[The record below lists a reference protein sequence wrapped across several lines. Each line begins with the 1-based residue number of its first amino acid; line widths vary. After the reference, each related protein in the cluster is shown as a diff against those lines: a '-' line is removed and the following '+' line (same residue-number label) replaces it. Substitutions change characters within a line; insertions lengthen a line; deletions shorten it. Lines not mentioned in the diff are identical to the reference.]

1 MVPVSTKQSKKK
13 EAKLPRRIVDDPGTL
28 AEAEG
33 VLPSLLGLR
42 SGCSSHDWVA
52 SAWVAAGRRL
62 VGCLAIPANRLEVVE
77 EEARPFSC
85 LRGGGGSCEC
95 SSLGWRRG

>member
-42 SGCSSHDWVA
+42 SGWPSRGWVA
-52 SAWVAAGRRL
+52 SAWVAAGRHPDD
-62 VGCLAIPANRLEVVE
+62 CLAILASRLEGVE
-77 EEARPFSC
+77 EEARPSSC
-85 LRGGGGSCEC
+85 LRDGGGSCEC
-95 SSLGWRRG
+95 SS